1 MLMIRAVLIPEKR
14 TEATQ
19 RTASIVVFLFDM
31 VAIMVV
37 WEINSCSA
45 GSFHA

>member
-19 RTASIVVFLFDM
+19 RTASIVVFLFGM
-31 VAIMVV
+31 VAIRVV
-37 WEINSCSA
+37 WEINQCSA
-45 GSFHA
+45 G